1 MAEREGSFHPKGHW
15 HWRGSWLWMPF
26 TIEHN
31 NIPASGASR
40 AWEMVVVK
48 FAYQKVSWGC
58 ERSPLP
64 LPVCPGGVL
73 CSQLRVGPEP
83 CWADLESLLPL
94 QSVLHLVLSCCS
106 GCDGHGQ
113 LPCLLSASSDNLY
126 KGKTHQISPYLQMP
140 SLVGQNDLE
149 QTMSG
154 DDAALLAEEDE
165 QHLHLDSWVFPASL
179 GAHFTLYCC
188 TALAG
193 AQLHC
198 LLCGVS
204 HCHNDIWSA
213 EGGHGAQSPQGRH
226 YNHDHIGVDAVER
239 WSLKCTS

>member
-126 KGKTHQISPYLQMP
+126 KGRPIRSPSISKCPLWWDRTTLSRQWVEMMQLCSQRRMSSICTWTPEFFQPPCGHISPFT
-140 SLVGQNDLE
+140 V
-149 QTMSG
+149 
-154 DDAALLAEEDE
+154 ALLLQELNSIACCAVLAIATMTSEVLREVMGHNHPKADIITMT
-165 QHLHLDSWVFPASL
+165 
-179 GAHFTLYCC
+179 TL
-188 TALAG
+188 ALM
-193 AQLHC
+193 L
-198 LLCGVS
+198 
-204 HCHNDIWSA
+204 
-213 EGGHGAQSPQGRH
+213 
-226 YNHDHIGVDAVER
+226 
-239 WSLKCTS
+239 